1 MRDRFAA
8 MLAIVLVGGCQAQDE
23 SIGGLLNSNAQFTMS
38 DDRCTISMLFDN
50 FELRR
55 PAVSKAASPTRSL

>member
-38 DDRCTISMLFDN
+38 DDEYTRQSRMLN
-50 FELRR
+50 QVEL
-55 PAVSKAASPTRSL
+55 SSS